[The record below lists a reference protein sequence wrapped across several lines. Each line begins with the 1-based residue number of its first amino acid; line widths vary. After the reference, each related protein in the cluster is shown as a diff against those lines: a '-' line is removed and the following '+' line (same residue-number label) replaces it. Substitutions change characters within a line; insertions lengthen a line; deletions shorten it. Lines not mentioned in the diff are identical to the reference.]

1 MSSLDGLLGSAT
13 SKFEDVKKMLTGGAG
28 LTNVVQGFGSIF

>member
-13 SKFEDVKKMLTGGAG
+13 SKFEEGKKLLSGGG